1 MAKKS
6 TSAWLELCDDIDDGV
21 YDEGLQEI
29 ARTIQTRLD
38 VRDAKRA
45 RRMISLL
52 EKGSRVMIVNK
63 PSPRYLE
70 GMIGTVRKLD
80 IENQAAVVML
90 DELPTPGRGR
100 PSGDGPSQRIVIPF
114 LHLMIVSDDIVAPKQ
129 PKPEEVGDDEEY
141 DDEEDDEDD
150 EEDDEEDDDD

>member
-6 TSAWLELCDDIDDGV
+6 TTPSTPAWIMLCDDIDDGA

-45 RRMISLL
+45 RRMISQLN
-52 EKGSRVMIVNK
+52 KGTRVMIVNK
-63 PSPRYLE
+63 PTPRYLE
-70 GMIGTVRKLD
+70 GMIGTISKLD

-90 DELPTPGRGR
+90 DDLPTPGRGR
-100 PSGDGPSQRIVIPF
+100 PSSEGPSRRIVIPF
-114 LHLMIVSDDIVAPKQ
+114 LHIMIVDEDTVSPRSIKDEDI
-129 PKPEEVGDDEEY
+129 GDDEDYE
-141 DDEEDDEDD
+141 DDDEDD
-150 EEDDEEDDDD
+150 DDEDDDD

>member
-21 YDEGLQEI
+21 FDEGLQEI

-70 GMIGTVRKLD
+70 GMIGVIHKLD

-100 PSGDGPSQRIVIPF
+100 PSGEGPSQRIIISF
-114 LHLMIVSDDIVAPKQ
+114 LHLMIVGDDVTAPKQ
-129 PKPEEVGDDEEY
+129 PKPDEVGDDEEY
-141 DDEEDDEDD
+141 DDEDDED
-150 EEDDEEDDDD
+150 EDDDDDD